1 MGRVKICTVIGF
13 PLGYSCVEA
22 KIAETKKAICDG
34 ADEIDMV
41 INIGALKEKRYDDIL
56 SEISQIKAVCGDKI
70 LKVIIETC
78 LLETEEKIIMCDIVS
93 RSGADYIK
101 TSTGFSTGGATKEDI
116 ILMRDNVKGIGIKAA
131 GGIKS
136 LRDAEEFLSLGATRL
151 GTSRIVKILK
161 KDEENEQDT
170 AY

>member
-1 MGRVKICTVIGF
+1 
-13 PLGYSCVEA
+13 
-22 KIAETKKAICDG
+22 
-34 ADEIDMV
+34 
-41 INIGALKEKRYDDIL
+41 
-56 SEISQIKAVCGDKI
+56 
-70 LKVIIETC
+70 
-78 LLETEEKIIMCDIVS
+78 
-93 RSGADYIK
+93 
-101 TSTGFSTGGATKEDI
+101 
-116 ILMRDNVKGIGIKAA
+116 MRDNVKGIGIKAA